1 MIKFLRFKKNKHTQ
15 YRSIIFR
22 SKERYSSDMKERYIP
37 KKLSLLIYGL
47 DTSGKSK
54 ELNKIYDRSA
64 ELFNINNISFIFI
77 SFADS
82 LAELIFKNID
92 TDDIKL
98 YLLSLDD
105 KTQIIA
111 EQNISKQFIKIDALK
126 YKAKRSFLFIDD
138 IDKFT
143 GKKLEILKDL
153 VRNCK
158 KLYAT
163 ARENRTINKTIYS
176 IIESKKFSSINL
188 RTSNS
193 FDVTNYV
200 LVALMIPF
208 AISGQY
214 MIVMMLLLANR
225 YLDRGLGK

>member
-1 MIKFLRFKKNKHTQ
+1 M
-15 YRSIIFR
+15 
-22 SKERYSSDMKERYIP
+22 
-37 KKLSLLIYGL
+37 
-47 DTSGKSK
+47 
-54 ELNKIYDRSA
+54 
-64 ELFNINNISFIFI
+64 
-77 SFADS
+77 
-82 LAELIFKNID
+82 AELIFKNID